1 MINKIYRKIK
11 KNGFYETFNEIL
23 IKAINFLFFFK
34 IYRCMILTMKT
45 IDKKYLF
52 YKNNEYNYHFIEII
66 KLINYSKKELDMTS
80 NFIKKAIEKNDCC
93 YGIFK
98 DDELISYGWYSNKT
112 TEITDDLQIQFKSN
126 YIYQYKGFTRS
137 QFRGKRLHAIGM
149 AKALQSLSDS
159 GVDGLLAIVESTNYN
174 SRKSVY
180 RMGYRDFG
188 IIIVFK
194 IGKQYRFINLGQCK
208 EYGFSINSRIK

>member
-1 MINKIYRKIK
+1 MINKIYQKIK
-11 KNGFYETFNEIL
+11 KNGFFETFNEIV
-23 IKAINFLFFFK
+23 IKAINFIFFFK

-45 IDKKYLF
+45 IDKNYL
-52 YKNNEYNYHFIEII
+52 YNNIEYNYHFIEIN
-66 KLINYSKKELDMTS
+66 KLLNYSKKELDMTY
-80 NFIKKAIEKNDCC
+80 NFIKKAIEKNDYC

-126 YIYQYKGFTRS
+126 YIYQYKGFTIS
-137 QFRGKRLHAIGM
+137 EFRGKRLHAIGM

-188 IIIVFK
+188 KIIVFK
-194 IGKQYRFINLGQCK
+194 IGKQYRFIDLGQCK
-208 EYGFSINSRIK
+208 DYGFYINSCIN